1 MHFILFHLYT
11 NYSPPYPTGSV
22 WYSFLYYS
30 FCIRQ
35 SILLYSTLYSILQI
49 HFYPFLY
56 YTIESELSILYYT
69 MYIRFSPSYLTA
81 SVLSISILY
90 NVYQQSQNYPF
101 YILYNLY
108 KILSINLK
116 LYAAVGNSSPIK
128 IGLTF
133 FFVFLLIWK
142 S

>member
-1 MHFILFHLYT
+1 
-11 NYSPPYPTGSV
+11 
-22 WYSFLYYS
+22 
-30 FCIRQ
+30 
-35 SILLYSTLYSILQI
+35 
-49 HFYPFLY
+49 
-56 YTIESELSILYYT
+56 

-108 KILSINLK
+108 KILSVNLK
-116 LYAAVGNSSPIK
+116 LYAAVGNFSPIK
-128 IGLTF
+128 IGLKF
-133 FFVFLLIWK
+133 FRFSANLKKLTIFNPHLEN